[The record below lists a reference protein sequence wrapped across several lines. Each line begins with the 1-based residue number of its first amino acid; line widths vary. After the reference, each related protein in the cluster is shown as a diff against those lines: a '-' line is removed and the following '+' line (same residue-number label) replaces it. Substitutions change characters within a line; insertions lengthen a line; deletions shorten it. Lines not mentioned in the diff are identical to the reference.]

1 MDGQFRD
8 GIPWNKNQSKSTI
21 NFVNFYVYTHTRARK
36 NEIVKCK
43 KLLKKGSNL
52 KLNKIDEIQIQ
63 RASRENY
70 NEIWGYTGWYVNA

>member
-1 MDGQFRD
+1 MC
-8 GIPWNKNQSKSTI
+8 I
-21 NFVNFYVYTHTRARK
+21 HTRAREKTRLLNAK
-36 NEIVKCK
+36 NC
-43 KLLKKGSNL
+43 LKKGSNL